1 MSVQSD
7 AVFENLLIVR
17 CQNGDDAAYAELI
30 SRYQTRLHYY
40 LRQLVR
46 DREAIDDLYQD
57 VWFDVFQSL
66 SKLKDAQAF
75 PAWLFRIAHDRA
87 CRFLRRRGVVYQLDS
102 SPDVTDASFDSPDQ
116 QWTAQD
122 VYHAIDQIMPAHREI
137 LVLRYL
143 QHFDYSEIADI
154 LGCP

>member
-30 SRYQTRLHYY
+30 SRYQTRLHYDY

-66 SKLKDAQAF
+66 KKA
-75 PAWLFRIAHDRA
+75 
-87 CRFLRRRGVVYQLDS
+87 
-102 SPDVTDASFDSPDQ
+102 
-116 QWTAQD
+116 
-122 VYHAIDQIMPAHREI
+122 
-137 LVLRYL
+137 
-143 QHFDYSEIADI
+143 
-154 LGCP
+154 

>member
-1 MSVQSD
+1 MHKPSQRGS
-7 AVFENLLIVR
+7 FELPMIGHVDSFV
-17 CQNGDDAAYAELI
+17 GG
-30 SRYQTRLHYY
+30 
-40 LRQLVR
+40 
-46 DREAIDDLYQD
+46 
-57 VWFDVFQSL
+57 
-66 SKLKDAQAF
+66 
-75 PAWLFRIAHDRA
+75 
-87 CRFLRRRGVVYQLDS
+87 GVVYQLDS

-154 LGCP
+154 LGCPLGTVGSRLFHAKKALREVFESEQNP